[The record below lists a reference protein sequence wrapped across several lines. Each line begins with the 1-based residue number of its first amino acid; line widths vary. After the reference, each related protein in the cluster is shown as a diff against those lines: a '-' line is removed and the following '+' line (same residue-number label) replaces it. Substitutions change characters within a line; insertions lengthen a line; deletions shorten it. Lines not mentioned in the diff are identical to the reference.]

1 MQKHKR
7 RKHVAH
13 KRSLVVGNQHR
24 PFFEATAGGK
34 KNLGK
39 LGTAVDTEA
48 ARITDLE
55 RSRSRQQAAAERC
68 DEARRILMKGLRHVS
83 TVSTLLPDDGT
94 PTFAGSR
101 PPNDE
106 QLIGRIDDVLAG
118 TSAHADTFV
127 NEGVQPALLET
138 LTSELAA
145 FKKAKE
151 AITLS
156 GKLYTEASA
165 ALDAALSEGDD
176 AIAVLE
182 GILETSPDAPA
193 GALTALRQAKLIG
206 PRDIANG
213 EPAASTGPA
222 PAGPTPAPTH
232 PAEPPVPVPN
242 VPEPV
247 A

>member
-1 MQKHKR
+1 MDKPQR
-7 RKHVAH
+7 RKHKAH

-34 KNLGK
+34 KSLGK
-39 LGTAVDTEA
+39 LGAAVDTEA
-48 ARITDLE
+48 ARISDQE
-55 RSRSRQQAAAERC
+55 SSRSQQQQAAERI
-68 DEARRILMKGLRHVS
+68 DEARRILTKGLRHVA
-83 TVSTLLPDDGT
+83 TVSTLVRVDGA

-106 QLIGRIDDVLAG
+106 QLIGRLDAVLAG
-118 TSAHADTFV
+118 TSAHADALV
-127 NEGVQPALLET
+127 NEGVQPALLAT
-138 LTSELAA
+138 LASELAA

-151 AITLS
+151 TITLS

-165 ALDAALSEGDD
+165 ALDDALSEGDD

-206 PRDIANG
+206 PREIADG
-213 EPAASTGPA
+213 EPAASTVPA
-222 PAGPTPAPTH
+222 PAGPTPAPTP
-232 PAEPPVPVPN
+232 PAEPPVTEVLN
-242 VPEPV
+242 KV